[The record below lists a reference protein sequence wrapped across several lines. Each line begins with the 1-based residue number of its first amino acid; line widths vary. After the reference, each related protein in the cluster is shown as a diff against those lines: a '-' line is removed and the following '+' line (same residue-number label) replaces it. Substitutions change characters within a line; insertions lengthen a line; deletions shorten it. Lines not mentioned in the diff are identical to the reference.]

1 MTENKKP
8 PAKNKPAPKKSK
20 DVIIFDHARVDSS
33 HCLTDGLFRPLSRV
47 PSKECLDVTHTFM
60 GYTLRWL
67 NYCKLNIVDQSVFLA
82 IHRLGAEEGRIER
95 VGDEHES
102 PVMKEVRA
110 ALKLEKDAIKSDCL
124 VLDTTLYEIAKTI
137 GVTDGGENLKMI
149 RNSLIKLS
157 CVSFLIYKGDNIGDT
172 FFKSG
177 LFSKLAGTD
186 GRIHVGINPMLGK
199 ALAGNQSIFV
209 NMAEQRCLKSD
220 ITKRLHVWLSSWMR
234 AGDNRKIEIDKLVPH
249 IWGENPEPETVRKRR
264 HSIRKAITELNS
276 LSSWIASEKDG
287 YVELR
292 RKKL

>member
-8 PAKNKPAPKKSK
+8 TTKKPPLNRKQH
-20 DVIIFDHARVDSS
+20 VIVFDHARVDSS

-47 PSKECLDVTHTFM
+47 PSKECLDVSHIYK

-82 IHRLGAEEGRIER
+82 IHRLASENGRTER
-95 VGDEHES
+95 VGDDHDS

-110 ALKLEKDAIKSDCL
+110 ALKLEKEATKNDCL

-137 GVTDGGENLKMI
+137 GVTDGGDNLKMI
-149 RNSLIKLS
+149 RNSLIRLS
-157 CVSFLIYKGDNIGDT
+157 CVSFLIYKGDDIGDT
-172 FFKSG
+172 FFKTG
-177 LFSKLAGTD
+177 LFSKLAGAD

-199 ALAGNQSIFV
+199 ALAGNQSTFV
-209 NMAEQRCLKSD
+209 SMAEQRSLESD

-234 AGDNRKIEIDKLVPH
+234 SGEKRKIDIDKLVPH
-249 IWGENPEPETVRKRR
+249 VWGENPEAETMRKRR
-264 HSIRKAITELNS
+264 HSIRKSLIELDTLSGWSATEES
-276 LSSWIASEKDG
+276 GSVVIH
-287 YVELR
+287 

>member
-1 MTENKKP
+1 MTETKKP
-8 PAKNKPAPKKSK
+8 PTKKKPTSKKSR

-47 PSKECLDVTHTFM
+47 PSKECLDVTHTFK

-82 IHRLGAEEGRIER
+82 IHRLGVEEGRVER

-110 ALKLEKDAIKSDCL
+110 ALKLEKEATRSDCL

-199 ALAGNQSIFV
+199 ALTGNQSTFV
-209 NMAEQRCLKSD
+209 SMSEQRCLKSD

-234 AGDNRKIEIDKLVPH
+234 VGDERKIEIDKLVPH
-249 IWGENPEPETVRKRR
+249 IWGENPESETMRKRR
-264 HSIRKAITELNS
+264 YSIRKAIIELNN
-276 LSSWIASEKDG
+276 LSSWAASEKDG
-287 YVELR
+287 YVELCR
-292 RKKL
+292 NKI